1 MNKRSQAGTLFVVA
15 FVLMTVGATATP
27 RLAVTVGFDGRF
39 VPEYLA
45 PLRVEIAGAGN
56 SFTGFLLVT
65 QKVGNPWRG
74 EAESRTKIPL
84 RLSEATEQEHVIP
97 IYDFI
102 DPLWVDLLSEEKEIL
117 AEEAVELR
125 AYRKEAPFPLAVGA
139 LSPHFD
145 ETFVAIDPNALPVH
159 WAAYEAV
166 SSLWIGSITE
176 RISKDQWEAIGQWVL
191 VGGTLVVF
199 SGADFYLLDS
209 PSLRELLP
217 LADPSPSDTNGLPTL
232 RGVMRSGADRVL
244 ARDDLP
250 LLVLRRYGA
259 GAVFLITV
267 RPADLVEDEFSEI
280 VAAVAPANVLS
291 LASEVEDLREATSLQ
306 RPGFPAASLLVLVS
320 LCGFTVIV
328 HRTKRTIQTVIAL
341 LAVSGV
347 LCVLSGLYINQASI
361 GADVYAVNSG
371 VRIQGYFGS
380 EIDYLGLFKATTSP
394 ARIDVQGSAVLIQ
407 ELPRSLQ
414 ENDLDIEAEGDEA
427 SLSLERGERR
437 TLRAF
442 SSSVLPVTVST
453 LEDGKVRVGNGLDGP
468 LKSAIVIVGET
479 AFPIGEVPVGEESF
493 ALRNAV
499 ALKDVVLGQ
508 EYCTA
513 LFRTLCADFFWGE
526 GVWLVGARE
535 RISVERSEK
544 TRTKVRDLV
553 LVAVAG
559 EDRE

>member
-1 MNKRSQAGTLFVVA
+1 MNKRPQAGTLFVVA

-45 PLRVEIAGAGN
+45 PLRVEIAGAGS

-102 DPLWVDLLSEEKEIL
+102 DPLRVDLLSEEKEIL

-166 SSLWIGSITE
+166 SSLWIGSLTE
-176 RISKDQWEAIGQWVL
+176 GISKDQWEAIGQWVL
-191 VGGTLVVF
+191 AGGTLVVF

-217 LADPSPSDTNGLPTL
+217 LADPSPSETNGLPTL
-232 RGVMRSGADRVL
+232 RGVMRPGADRVL

-259 GAVFLITV
+259 GAVFLCTV
-267 RPADLVEDEFSEI
+267 RPADLVQDEFSEI
-280 VAAVAPANVLS
+280 VAAVAPANLLS

-468 LKSAIVIVGET
+468 LENAIVIVGET

-513 LFRTLCADFFWGE
+513 LFRTLCAGFFWGE

-535 RISVERSEK
+535 RISVECSEN

>member
-1 MNKRSQAGTLFVVA
+1 
-15 FVLMTVGATATP
+15 
-27 RLAVTVGFDGRF
+27 
-39 VPEYLA
+39 
-45 PLRVEIAGAGN
+45 
-56 SFTGFLLVT
+56 
-65 QKVGNPWRG
+65 
-74 EAESRTKIPL
+74 
-84 RLSEATEQEHVIP
+84 
-97 IYDFI
+97 
-102 DPLWVDLLSEEKEIL
+102 
-117 AEEAVELR
+117 
-125 AYRKEAPFPLAVGA
+125 
-139 LSPHFD
+139 
-145 ETFVAIDPNALPVH
+145 
-159 WAAYEAV
+159 
-166 SSLWIGSITE
+166 
-176 RISKDQWEAIGQWVL
+176 
-191 VGGTLVVF
+191 
-199 SGADFYLLDS
+199 
-209 PSLRELLP
+209 
-217 LADPSPSDTNGLPTL
+217 
-232 RGVMRSGADRVL
+232 VMRSGADRVL

-442 SSSVLPVTVST
+442 SSSVLPVTVSA

-468 LKSAIVIVGET
+468 LENAIVIVGET

-513 LFRTLCADFFWGE
+513 LFRTLCAGFFWGE
-526 GVWLVGARE
+526 GAWLVGVRE

-544 TRTKVRDLV
+544 TRTKVRDLL